1 MSNADL
7 LLALLSGVLS
17 TLSPCVLPLLPIVIA
32 SATQAHRWG
41 GLALG
46 LGLTASFTLLGLFLA
61 TVGIEIGLSPGRFRL
76 VAGGVL
82 LLFGLV
88 LLVPAFYRRF
98 TAMASLIAGHGGN
111 LSSRVAGEGWHGQLL
126 VGLLL
131 GAVWTPCVG
140 PTLGA
145 AATLASS
152 GQHLGHAALTMLSF
166 GIGAA
171 LPLVLLGS
179 ISRQTLNKI
188 RSRLLQSAEG
198 GKRVLGALLLL
209 IGLGIVTGYDRR
221 LESVLV
227 SASPDWLSELTT
239 RF

>member
-1 MSNADL
+1 MSIPDL
-7 LLALLSGVLS
+7 VLALLSGVLS

-41 GLALG
+41 GVALS
-46 LGLTASFTLLGLFLA
+46 LGLTLSFTLLGLFLA
-61 TVGIEIGLSPGRFRL
+61 TVGIEIGLSPGRLRL
-76 VAGGVL
+76 VAGIM
-82 LLFGLV
+82 
-88 LLVPAFYRRF
+88 LLVFGVVLAVPYLQKRF
-98 TAMASLIAGHGGN
+98 TELASRVAGHSGN
-111 LSSRVAGEGWHGQLL
+111 LSSRVSGEGWHGQLL

-131 GAVWTPCVG
+131 GAIWTPCVG

-152 GQHLGHAALTMLSF
+152 GQHLGHAAATMLSF

-171 LPLVLLGS
+171 LPLVLLGT

-188 RSRLLQSAEG
+188 RSRLLQSAES

-209 IGLGIVTGYDRR
+209 IGLGIVSGYDRKV
-221 LESVLV
+221 ESMLV
-227 SASPDWLSELTT
+227 SASPDWLTSLTT

>member
-1 MSNADL
+1 MSLPDL
-7 LLALLSGVLS
+7 ALALLSGVLS

-46 LGLTASFTLLGLFLA
+46 LGLTVSFTLLGLFLA
-61 TVGIEIGLSPGRFRL
+61 TVGIEIGLSPSRFRL
-76 VAGGVL
+76 VAGFML

-88 LLVPAFYRRF
+88 LLVPYLQKRF
-98 TAMASLIAGHGGN
+98 TEMASLVAGRGGN
-111 LSSRVAGEGWHGQLL
+111 LSSRVSGEGWHGQLL

-131 GAVWTPCVG
+131 GAIWTPCVG

-179 ISRQTLNKI
+179 ISGQSLNKI
-188 RSRLLQSAEG
+188 RSRLLRSAEG

-209 IGLGIVTGYDRR
+209 IGLGIVTGYDRKV
-221 LESVLV
+221 ESLLV
-227 SASPDWLSELTT
+227 SASPDWLTALTT